1 MVALIDTVRT
11 RMGDGPMV
19 SMMLGM
25 MPLIRSKVNEVDPQT
40 LQQLCNI
47 MAQAFEKVSDPNVSE
62 ADFSEW
68 LKFENE
74 STT

>member
-25 MPLIRSKVNEVDPQT
+25 MPLIRSKVNEVDPKT
-40 LQQLCNI
+40 LEQLCNL
-47 MAQAFEKVSDPNVSE
+47 MAQAFEKVSDPTVSE
-62 ADFSEW
+62 SDFSEW

>member
-1 MVALIDTVRT
+1 
-11 RMGDGPMV
+11 MGDGPMV

-25 MPLIRSKVNEVDPQT
+25 MPLIRSKVNEVDEKT
-40 LQQLCNI
+40 LENLCSI
-47 MAQAFEKVSDPNVSE
+47 MAQAFDKVSDPKVSE
-62 ADFSEW
+62 SDFSEW

>member
-1 MVALIDTVRT
+1 MIGLIDLVRT

-25 MPLIRSKVNEVDPQT
+25 MPLIRSKVNEVDEKT
-40 LQQLCNI
+40 LQNLCSI
-47 MAQAFEKVSDPNVSE
+47 MAQAFDKVSDPNVSE
-62 ADFSEW
+62 SDFAEW